1 MDTFAQN
8 ALKGSGNCFD
18 QRTVKFG
25 SGAGPRLYNVFKKR
39 YVFLVTSVFPFYI
52 IPPRDSVI
60 HIGSPPNNSL

>member
-39 YVFLVTSVFPFYI
+39 YVFLVTSVFPSYPLGI
-52 IPPRDSVI
+52 
-60 HIGSPPNNSL
+60 L

>member
-25 SGAGPRLYNVFKKR
+25 SEQVPD
-39 YVFLVTSVFPFYI
+39 YI
-52 IPPRDSVI
+52 TYLKN
-60 HIGSPPNNSL
+60 GMYFW